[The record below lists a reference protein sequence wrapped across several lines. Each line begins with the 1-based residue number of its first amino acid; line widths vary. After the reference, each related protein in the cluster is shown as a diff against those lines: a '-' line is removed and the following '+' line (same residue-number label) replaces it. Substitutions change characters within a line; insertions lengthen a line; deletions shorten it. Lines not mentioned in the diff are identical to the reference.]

1 MNIKIEIQQ
10 PSPHGWKK
18 YLLPL
23 VLTILI
29 FGGIVFYLLNN
40 IEQYRQ
46 LFSFN
51 KASLAQL
58 MGLALFTIFTNG
70 GINFILYRSLGLDI
84 SYPESVGVSSINS
97 LGNQLP
103 IPGGGLVVTS
113 MFMKR
118 FFKLDYF
125 KYLSSAL
132 ALYILSVSVNGL
144 ISLFI
149 LLYWALV
156 KDMSIPAILFLGYG
170 GMSAVLLV
178 FLLPVE
184 KLQLPEKWKRR
195 LEQVVL
201 GWTIF
206 RHNKKLAISLL
217 GIQVINMVILA
228 FEFKISFSMFS
239 QVISHGQGVLFA
251 TSNILTQLVSITPD
265 AVGVRETLIGGI
277 ASLLGFNLGTSVL
290 SVTLIR
296 LVVFPV
302 ILIVGL
308 IFLII
313 FRHKLKKDTGELTER
328 DQDE

>member
-1 MNIKIEIQQ
+1 MDIKIEIQE
-10 PSPHGWKK
+10 PSPRSWKK
-18 YLLPL
+18 YILPL

-29 FGGIVFYLLNN
+29 LGGIIFYLLNN

-51 KASLAQL
+51 KLSLMQL
-58 MGLALFTIFTNG
+58 MGLALLTIFTNG
-70 GINFILYRSLGLDI
+70 GINFFLYRSLGLDI
-84 SYPESVGVSSINS
+84 SYPECVGVSAVNS

-113 MFMKR
+113 LFMKR

-144 ISLFI
+144 ISLFV
-149 LLYWALV
+149 LVYWALV
-156 KDMSIPAILFLGYG
+156 KEMSVPAILFLGYG
-170 GMSAVLLV
+170 GMSAVPLV
-178 FLLPVE
+178 FLLPIE

-195 LEQVVL
+195 REQAML
-201 GWTIF
+201 GWTVF
-206 RHNKKLAISLL
+206 RHNKKFAIALL
-217 GIQVINMVILA
+217 GIQIFNMFILVL
-228 FEFKISFSMFS
+228 EFKLAFSMFS
-239 QVISHGQGVLFA
+239 QVISFGQGVLFA

-277 ASLLGFNLGTSVL
+277 ASLLGFELGTSVL

-313 FRHKLKKDTGELTER
+313 FRRKLKKYASTLAK
-328 DQDE
+328 